1 MTRRPL
7 RLARA
12 PRRTAR
18 TTGRHDHVGS
28 VGPWRLPTHAAWIS
42 HYRLGLAPLIG
53 MAGDL
58 RPIPKYGVVV
68 LTGRRAAAN
77 MSRSL
82 LRVRLSGPER
92 LLVQVS
98 PPVLHRRHIAASRWR
113 AMTRFGMSDEAAGY
127 APRRASRRSSAR
139 CRHPRAKAG
148 ALAGASC
155 CDRERA
161 RAGRRGSA
169 EGGL

>member
-18 TTGRHDHVGS
+18 GTGRHDHEGS

-42 HYRLGLAPLIG
+42 HYRLGRAPLIG
-53 MAGDL
+53 VAGDL

-82 LRVRLSGPER
+82 FARPLVRPGKIIGAGFSTR
-92 LLVQVS
+92 
-98 PPVLHRRHIAASRWR
+98 PPPPTHHRFAPAGYDQIR
-113 AMTRFGMSDEAAGY
+113 MSYEAAGY

-139 CRHPRAKAG
+139 CRHPRAKAA
-148 ALAGASC
+148 ALAAASC
-155 CDRERA
+155 CGQARA

-169 EGGL
+169 EGGP